1 MYKWACT
8 SEPKAQASANSFQQ
22 LHLALY
28 DISDSRAERSA
39 AEQLAEE
46 KQNNFGVA

>member
-8 SEPKAQASANSFQQ
+8 SEPKAQASAGSFQ
-22 LHLALY
+22 HLALY
-28 DISDSRAERSA
+28 DISESRAERSA

-46 KQNNFGVA
+46 KLWSGLV